1 MVSRMMERKCV
12 EPESQVASLILF
24 PGVYNETWFKV
35 DIQEALLF
43 LFLFLLQLLFLF

>member
-1 MVSRMMERKCV
+1 MVSRMLERKCV

-24 PGVYNETWFKV
+24 PGVYNETWFN
-35 DIQEALLF
+35 IQEALLF